1 MSNFSIICVH
11 PLASCL
17 DQYRKVLKK
26 DEYYFFNKWYELR
39 DGKLIKNNRVE
50 FERSFFSESISIQ
63 AIVGKNGSGKSS
75 ILDLLYRLIN
85 NLSYVAVEGM
95 YRGGADRLYFIR
107 NLNAEFF
114 YELDDVLGSVRSEN
128 DRVYFKYGEEIE
140 EEYHFAEV
148 PDEDEEAINHLKFR
162 K

>member
-1 MSNFSIICVH
+1 
-11 PLASCL
+11 
-17 DQYRKVLKK
+17 
-26 DEYYFFNKWYELR
+26 
-39 DGKLIKNNRVE
+39 
-50 FERSFFSESISIQ
+50 
-63 AIVGKNGSGKSS
+63 
-75 ILDLLYRLIN
+75 
-85 NLSYVAVEGM
+85 M

-148 PDEDEEAINHLKFR
+148 PDEDEEAINHVDNKRR
-162 K
+162 KISIASDIDERAQDILEHFFYSLILNYSIQSLVPQDYGTELSCGDDKDDNPENSWLDPIYDKNDGYLVPWGIVQGTQYD